1 MEALFDIINREI
13 LVLLIAAMPVMELR
27 AAIPIGVSLGMNPM
41 HATILSIIG
50 SIIPVPFVLIL
61 IKPIANYFKRI
72 RLIKILI
79 NKTVR
84 RTLRKS
90 DKIRKYKVIGLILFV
105 AVPLPTTGVY
115 SGCLAAIL
123 FNIPFKYAFPAIAAG
138 TTMAGLAMF
147 ILSYVV
153 VNLW

>member
-1 MEALFDIINREI
+1 METLFELINKELLII
-13 LVLLIAAMPVMELR
+13 LIAAMPLMELR
-27 AAIPIGVSLGMNPM
+27 AAIPIGVSLGMNPI

-50 SIIPVPFVLIL
+50 SILPVPFLLML
-61 IKPIANYFKRI
+61 IKPIANYFKKV
-72 RLIKILI
+72 RLFKFFI
-79 NKTVR
+79 NKAVR

-90 DKIRKYKVIGLILFV
+90 DRIKKYKVIGLMLFV

-123 FNIPFKYAFPAIAAG
+123 FNIPFKYAFPAIAIG
-138 TTMAGLAMF
+138 TSIAGLGMF